1 VAKKNIFRL
10 ETMKNRLIIAFVL
23 ISSVISFAGAE
34 ISSFSAR
41 SSNGSIIVNWHSN
54 NENNVRQY
62 VVERQTVNGSFV
74 EVGNVDPRSD
84 RNYEFIDQTAF
95 KSSGVL
101 YIYRIKIIDV
111 DGSVATTWTVTV
123 AHNVS
128 SVKRTWGSIKALFR

>member
-1 VAKKNIFRL
+1 MTKRI
-10 ETMKNRLIIAFVL
+10 IIALIL

-34 ISSFSAR
+34 ISSFNAR
-41 SSNGSIIVNWHSN
+41 SSNGTIIVNWHSN
-54 NENNVRQY
+54 NENNVKQY

-74 EVGNVDPRSD
+74 EVGTVDPRSD
-84 RNYEFIDQTAF
+84 HNYEFIDQAAF

-111 DGSVATTWTVTV
+111 DGSVSTTWTVSV